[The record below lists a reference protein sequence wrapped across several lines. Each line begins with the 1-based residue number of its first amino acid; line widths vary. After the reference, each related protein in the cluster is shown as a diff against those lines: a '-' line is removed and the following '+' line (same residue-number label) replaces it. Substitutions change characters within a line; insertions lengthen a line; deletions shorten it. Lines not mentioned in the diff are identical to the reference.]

1 MKEPRL
7 QVMCSNC
14 FYSVNSHSCVE
25 PPYVALLSVGR
36 QQLVATVDLV
46 PLLELAFPQ
55 LFAQAWWL
63 VKTTVQMESI
73 CDKIQLQSVGNA
85 DLARY

>member
-1 MKEPRL
+1 M
-7 QVMCSNC
+7 
-14 FYSVNSHSCVE
+14 
-25 PPYVALLSVGR
+25 ALLSVGR
-36 QQLVATVDLV
+36 RWLFATADSV

-73 CDKIQLQSVGNA
+73 CNKIQLQSIVNA
-85 DLARY
+85 NLSRY